1 MASTAVTIGAFDGV
15 HAGHASLIARAR
27 RHAGEDGRVIAMAFF
42 PHPLT
47 ALAPERAPAVLT
59 PLEEKRR
66 VARALGVDEVRV
78 LAPEDGVLSLTPEA
92 FVERVVGEV
101 GPSWVVEGDDFR
113 FGAKRAGTVET
124 LAELGDRFGFG
135 VDVAPAVEVELAD
148 QSLVRASST
157 VARWLIRMGRV
168 EEASRVLGR
177 PYRLFGVAG
186 PGAQRGRGL
195 GFRTANLAVENL
207 APGEGVYA
215 ATALLPSGEER
226 PAAVSIGKNETFEP
240 GDAPVSVE
248 AHVLDWEGEGAP
260 EYGYT
265 LALDFHA
272 WVREQRVYSEIG
284 ALVDQ
289 ISRDVERVRAVCAA
303 AGEGAVA

>member
-1 MASTAVTIGAFDGV
+1 MSGTAVTIGAFDGV
-15 HAGHASLIARAR
+15 HVGHASLIARAR
-27 RHAGEDGRVIAMAFF
+27 AHTGDGGRVVALAFF

-78 LAPEDGVLSLTPEA
+78 LAPEDGVLSQSPEA
-92 FVERVVGEV
+92 FVERVVEEF
-101 GPSWVVEGDDFR
+101 GPSWLVEGDDFR

-124 LAELGDRFGFG
+124 LRELGGRRGFG

-157 VARWLIRMGRV
+157 VARWLIQMGRV
-168 EEASRVLGR
+168 GEAARVLGR
-177 PYRLFGVAG
+177 PYRLFGVAA

-195 GFRTANLAVENL
+195 GFRTANLGVENL

-215 ATALLPSGEER
+215 ATAILPSGDER
-226 PAAVSIGKNETFEP
+226 PAAVSIGKNETFESSS
-240 GDAPVSVE
+240 APVSVE

-265 LALDFHA
+265 LALNFHA
-272 WVREQRVYSEIG
+272 WVREQRVYSEVN

-289 ISRDVERVRAVCAA
+289 IGRDVERVRAVCAA
-303 AGEGAVA
+303 AGEGAIA